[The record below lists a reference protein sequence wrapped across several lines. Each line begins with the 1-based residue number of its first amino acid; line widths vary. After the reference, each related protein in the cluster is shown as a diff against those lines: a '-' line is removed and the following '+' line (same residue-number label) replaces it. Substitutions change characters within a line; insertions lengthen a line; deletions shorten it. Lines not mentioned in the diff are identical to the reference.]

1 MKTPIITIA
10 CAALASFTFLSCEDT
25 GTNNLAEK
33 PVPPKTGCKVVADL
47 VVDPPP
53 PNDKYICDDYGT
65 CKSEIPPDDI
75 PYPYNP
81 DTVLIHQDVRE
92 WMDEQFASGK
102 NDKMDIAVFDMRLG
116 TREAPE
122 PTVNCWFSSF
132 GEGECIVNG
141 EEMSLEEY
149 REFEIK
155 YQRENPLTYRQLTLS
170 GEVILSGGLRHLLL
184 TASEIE
190 DLAQRY
196 TEIAFEFYT
205 EPVPSVIVPGA
216 IEPGDGDIAVPPP
229 ADPAKDTG
237 GPRCP

>member
-1 MKTPIITIA
+1 MKTPIIALA
-10 CAALASFTFLSCEDT
+10 CAVLASFTFLACEDT
-25 GTNNLAEK
+25 GTNNLAEN
-33 PVPPKTGCKVVADL
+33 PVPSKTGCKVVADL

-65 CKSEIPPDDI
+65 CKPEIPPDML
-75 PYPYNP
+75 PYNP
-81 DTVLIHQDVRE
+81 DTVLISTGVRE

-122 PTVNCWFSSF
+122 PTVHCWFSSF
-132 GEGECIVNG
+132 GGECIVND
-141 EEMSLEEY
+141 EKMSLEEY
-149 REFEIK
+149 EEYRNNFVRE
-155 YQRENPLTYRQLTLS
+155 YPLIYRQLTLS
-170 GEVILSGGLRHLLL
+170 GEVILSGGYRHLLL

-205 EPVPSVIVPGA
+205 EPVPAVID
-216 IEPGDGDIAVPPP
+216 PGDGYIAAPPPP
-229 ADPAKDTG
+229 ADPTKDTG